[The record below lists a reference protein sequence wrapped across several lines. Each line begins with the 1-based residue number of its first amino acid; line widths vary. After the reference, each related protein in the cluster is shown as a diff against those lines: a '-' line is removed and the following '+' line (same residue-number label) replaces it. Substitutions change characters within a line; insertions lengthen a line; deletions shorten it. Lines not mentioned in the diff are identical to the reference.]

1 MTGRNGYLDGSE
13 CRRKKKG
20 LEGGVPPSSSHPQS
34 IGRKASAKKEEAVVE
49 VWNSHGGN
57 LRKMQ
62 TQDTLETAEQC

>member
-1 MTGRNGYLDGSE
+1 MEVNAGGR
-13 CRRKKKG
+13 RRGWKRKC
-20 LEGGVPPSSSHPQS
+20 PPSSSHPQS

-57 LRKMQ
+57 WRKMQ